1 MIKKLSDRF
10 IFALFLILTVLFT
23 VKTTY
28 SQTKQD
34 TFKLARVLLVHSLDS
49 VSIGPEYPVT
59 ENTAIIREYQLPCFS
74 DLLNQFRIPFKGKV
88 ISKFGIRHGRMHTGT
103 DIRLNLGDSVC
114 SAFEGIVTRAS
125 RYYGYGNL
133 VILNHSHGLET
144 YYAHLSKIIVK
155 VGDTIQG
162 GQVVG
167 LGGRTGR
174 ATAEHLHFEIR
185 ENRKAYNPELVYD
198 FGNFSVRP
206 DVSGKEALAELVHN
220 PKTGES
226 VHLTANGNS
235 YVLEMSS
242 VPMVEYAI
250 KAGDSL
256 WEIARRFNTS
266 VSMLCEHNNLTTHST
281 LRIGKVL
288 KIFGASKQ

>member
-1 MIKKLSDRF
+1 MIKKLSGRLMYAF
-10 IFALFLILTVLFT
+10 LLILTVLFT
-23 VKTTY
+23 GKVTY

-34 TFKLARVLLVHSLDS
+34 TFKLARVLLMHSLDS

-74 DLLNQFRIPFKGKV
+74 EVLNQFGIPFKGKV

-103 DIRLNLGDSVC
+103 DLRLNLGDSVC

-133 VILNHSHGLET
+133 VIINHSHGLET
-144 YYAHLSKIIVK
+144 YYAHFSKILVH
-155 VGDTIQG
+155 VGDTLQKG
-162 GQVVG
+162 KVVG

-185 ENRKAYNPELVYD
+185 ENGKAYNPELVYD
-198 FGNFSVRP
+198 FGNFSIRP
-206 DVSGKEALAELVHN
+206 EISGTEALAELVHN

-226 VHLTANGNS
+226 VHITAKGNS
-235 YVLEMSS
+235 YVLEMST
-242 VPMVEYAI
+242 VPIAEYVI
-250 KAGDSL
+250 KTGDSL
-256 WEIARRFNTS
+256 WEIARKFNTS
-266 VSMLCEHNNLTTHST
+266 VALLCEQNNLTTRST
-281 LRIGKVL
+281 LKIGKVL
-288 KIFGASKQ
+288 KIFGPADH